1 MKGRETEILE
11 ILTEQK
17 RVEVSSLAEKIGVS
31 QVTIR
36 TDLNELE
43 SRGIIKR
50 EHGYAVLRSDAD
62 ISGRIAYHYETK
74 RLIAS
79 KAAELVHDGETI
91 MIESGSCCALLAEEL
106 VNSKNGVTIIT
117 NSAFIA
123 GYIRLRIQ
131 AKVILIGGIYQND
144 SQVMVGPM
152 VKQCAENF
160 FVDKL
165 FVGTDGYTGRIGFT
179 NSDQMRAQAVR
190 DMALRAEQVVILTES
205 SKFNRNGA
213 VPLQLSNRI
222 KTVITDT
229 GIPNEAQQDLKEH
242 GISLLTVQ
250 K

>member
-11 ILTEQK
+11 LLTESK

-43 SRGIIKR
+43 RRGIIKR

-79 KAAELVHDGETI
+79 KAAELVHDGETV

-106 VNSKNGVTIIT
+106 VKSKNGVTIIT

-123 GYIRLRIQ
+123 GYIRLNSQ

-190 DMALRAEQVVILTES
+190 DMALQAEQVVILTES
-205 SKFNRNGA
+205 NKFNQKGA
-213 VPLQLSNRI
+213 VPLQLSNHI
-222 KTVITDT
+222 KIVITDT
-229 GIPNEAQQDLKEH
+229 GISNEAQQDLKEH
-242 GISLLTVQ
+242 GISILTVQ

>member
-1 MKGRETEILE
+1 MKSRENEILE

-62 ISGRIAYHYETK
+62 IAGRIAYHYETK
-74 RLIAS
+74 RLIAA

-123 GYIRLRIQ
+123 GYIRLKIQ

-190 DMALRAEQVVILTES
+190 DMAMQAEQVVILTES
-205 SKFNRNGA
+205 SKFNQNGA

-229 GIPNEAQQDLKEH
+229 GIPYKVQQDLKEH

>member
-31 QVTIR
+31 QVTVR
-36 TDLNELE
+36 KDLSELE

-50 EHGYAVLRSDAD
+50 EHGYAVLRSVDD

-106 VNSKNGVTIIT
+106 VNSKNDVTIIT

-160 FVDKL
+160 CVDKL

-179 NSDQMRAQAVR
+179 NSDHLRAQAVR
-190 DMALRAEQVVILTES
+190 DMALQAEQVVILTES
-205 SKFNRNGA
+205 NKFNQHGA
-213 VPLQLSNRI
+213 VPLQLSDRI
-222 KTVITDT
+222 KIVITDT
-229 GIPNEAQQDLKEH
+229 GIPNEVQQDLEEH
-242 GISLLTVQ
+242 GISILTVQ

>member
-1 MKGRETEILE
+1 MKGREIEILE

>member
-1 MKGRETEILE
+1 MKGREIEILE

-74 RLIAS
+74 RLIAA

-123 GYIRLRIQ
+123 GYIRLKIQ

-190 DMALRAEQVVILTES
+190 DMAMQAEQVVILTES
-205 SKFNRNGA
+205 SKFNQNGA
-213 VPLQLSNRI
+213 VPLQLSNQI

-229 GIPNEAQQDLKEH
+229 GIPYKVQQDLKEH

>member
-1 MKGRETEILE
+1 
-11 ILTEQK
+11 
-17 RVEVSSLAEKIGVS
+17 
-31 QVTIR
+31 
-36 TDLNELE
+36 
-43 SRGIIKR
+43 
-50 EHGYAVLRSDAD
+50 VLRSVDD

-106 VNSKNGVTIIT
+106 VNSKNDVTIIT

-160 FVDKL
+160 CVDKL
-165 FVGTDGYTGRIGFT
+165 FVGTDGYNGRIGFT
-179 NSDQMRAQAVR
+179 NSDHLRAQAVR
-190 DMALRAEQVVILTES
+190 DMALQAEQVVILTES
-205 SKFNRNGA
+205 NKFNQHGA
-213 VPLQLSNRI
+213 VPLQLSDRI
-222 KTVITDT
+222 KIVITDT
-229 GIPNEAQQDLKEH
+229 GIPNEVQQDLEEH
-242 GISLLTVQ
+242 GISILTVQ

>member
-50 EHGYAVLRSDAD
+50 EHGYAVLRSVAD

-79 KAAELVHDGETI
+79 KAAELMHDGETI

-106 VNSKNGVTIIT
+106 VNSKNDVTIIT

-123 GYIRLRIQ
+123 GYVRLKLQ

-165 FVGTDGYTGRIGFT
+165 FVGTDGYTRRIGFT

-190 DMALRAEQVVILTES
+190 DMALQAEQVVILTES
-205 SKFNRNGA
+205 NKFNRNGA

-242 GISLLTVQ
+242 GISILTVQ

>member
-17 RVEVSSLAEKIGVS
+17 RVEVSALAERIGVS
-31 QVTIR
+31 QVTVR
-36 TDLNELE
+36 KDLNELE
-43 SRGIIKR
+43 SKGIIKR
-50 EHGYAVLRSDAD
+50 EHGFAVLRSDAD

-106 VNSKNGVTIIT
+106 VNSKNDVTIIT

-123 GYIRLRIQ
+123 SYIRLKIQ
-131 AKVILIGGIYQND
+131 ARVILIGGIYQND

-160 FVDKL
+160 FVEKL

-179 NSDQMRAQAVR
+179 NSDHMRAQAVR
-190 DMALRAEQVVILTES
+190 DMALQAEQVVVLTES
-205 SKFNRNGA
+205 NKFNRTGA
-213 VPLQLSNRI
+213 VPLRLADRI

-229 GIPNEAQQDLKEH
+229 GIPGEVKRDLEEH
-242 GISLLTVQ
+242 AISVLTV
-250 K
+250 